1 MKVTAPTTI
10 IAFGFKQKRK
20 LGKQKPRRLCGPCLP
35 YPSFYPV
42 PYCLPSLRFLLNCFL
57 FIPLSS
63 LFSFLSSIF
72 SNPSLYLIYFPSSP
86 TNLLFQPY
94 LLYFYPPILPYHPL
108 LSFPVL
114 SCFLYTPFS
123 FPLISFLLITM
134 RNKHFAIISIY

>member
-1 MKVTAPTTI
+1 MIRLVDKPTNRSYESYSSNNNNSLWIQTEKE
-10 IAFGFKQKRK
+10 ARETKTKASLRS
-20 LGKQKPRRLCGPCLP
+20 LP
-35 YPSFYPV
+35 SFPSFYPV

-94 LLYFYPPILPYHPL
+94 LLYFFPPVFPTIPSYLFPFFLAFCTHPL
-108 LSFPVL
+108 ASP
-114 SCFLYTPFS
+114 
-123 FPLISFLLITM
+123 
-134 RNKHFAIISIY
+134 